1 MTLRLP
7 HRRKLWQLAADLALA
22 ALPTLLAL
30 TLRFK
35 PEPIPA
41 ETWRICLACV
51 LPLTLIRLLLFWR
64 LRVYQIAWRYV
75 GLRDLVALVKGVSLS
90 SGIFGLGLA
99 ALGTGGYPRS
109 VFALEWLLAC
119 ILLGGLRLSLRTATL
134 LRSGLRAQQD
144 ERRRLLILG
153 AGDHAAA
160 LARAVGCHPHL
171 NYRLI
176 GFLDDDETKHGL
188 LIHGAPV
195 LGPIEAVEAVVRA
208 RAIQEVTIAI
218 PSATGAQVR
227 RILALCEG
235 LPVRLRTTP
244 GFGALPPA
252 GVAHGTAVRDVA
264 LEDLLRRRP
273 VRTDLASVAGY
284 LQGERVLIT
293 GAGGSIGA
301 ELVRQVLGF
310 GPRQVLL
317 LGRGENSIFE
327 LEQGL
332 ASLAVPGAR
341 CQVPGGNEFSHA
353 GASAVPTHAA
363 DALGRVPAEASDHRE
378 AARAAAGL
386 SASSQ
391 PGAWH
396 LAPGTAF
403 VPLIGDVRDRERLE
417 QIFDRYRPTVV
428 FHAAAHKHVPLME
441 AHAEEAVK
449 NNVLGTRH
457 LLELA
462 GAHRVKR
469 FLLISTDKAVNP
481 TSVMGATK
489 RIAEMLLQAQ
499 AQATP
504 ETRFMAV
511 RLGNV
516 LGSRGSVVQ
525 RMRRQI
531 LGRQPVTVTHPEMV
545 RYFMTIPEAVQLVI
559 QAGALGG
566 RGEIF
571 VLDMGEPVRILDL
584 ARDLIRLSGFIPGEE
599 IPIEITGIRPGEKLC
614 EELLT
619 AQEGTSS
626 TQFERILM
634 ARPSTPDPA
643 RLHPQVEALI
653 ALARAGDGARVR
665 QKMAEIVPEYQCPQR
680 VVKAAG
686 QPLAGTREDARCG
699 AGSPSGAAPSAPRAV
714 PAAPSAASAGSR
726 RSKRERRRVGCRI
739 RAMSAGQTCD

>member
-7 HRRKLWQLAADLALA
+7 HHRKLWQLAADLALA
-22 ALPTLLAL
+22 VLPTLLAL
-30 TLRFK
+30 ALRFM

-41 ETWRICLACV
+41 DAWRVCLAGV
-51 LPLTLIRLLLFWR
+51 LPLTLMRLLFFWR
-64 LRVYQIAWRYV
+64 LRVYRIAWRYV
-75 GLRDLVALVKGVSLS
+75 GLRDLVALVKGVTLS
-90 SGIFGLGLA
+90 SAIFGLGLV

-109 VFALEWLLAC
+109 VLALEWLLAC
-119 ILLGGLRLSLRTATL
+119 ILLGGLRLSLRAATL

-153 AGDHAAA
+153 AGDHAEA
-160 LARAVGCHPHL
+160 LARAVGCHSHL

-195 LGPIEAVEAVVRA
+195 LGSIDTVEAVVRA

-218 PSATGAQVR
+218 PSAAGAQIR

-252 GVAHGTAVRDVA
+252 GGAHGTAVRDVA

-293 GAGGSIGA
+293 GAGGSIGG

-327 LEQGL
+327 LEQEL
-332 ASLAVPGAR
+332 ASRDEGVLGPACCVLGSWSASGAIDCGSAAPSASQHPAPSTR
-341 CQVPGGNEFSHA
+341 HA
-353 GASAVPTHAA
+353 PPPHSTQHAA
-363 DALGRVPAEASDHRE
+363 PS
-378 AARAAAGL
+378 
-386 SASSQ
+386 
-391 PGAWH
+391 
-396 LAPGTAF
+396 TAF

-417 QIFDRYRPTVV
+417 QIFARYRPTVI

-462 GAHRVKR
+462 GEHRVKR

-499 AQATP
+499 AEATP

-584 ARDLIRLSGFIPGEE
+584 ARDLIRLSGFVPGEE

-619 AQEGTSS
+619 AHEGTSS
-626 TQFERILM
+626 TQFERILI
-634 ARPSTPDPA
+634 ARPAKPDPA
-643 RLHPQVEALI
+643 RLYQQMEELM
-653 ALARAGDGARVR
+653 ALARAGDGERVR
-665 QKMAEIVPEYQCPQR
+665 RKIAEIVPEYQCPPR
-680 VVKAAG
+680 VVEANG
-686 QPLAGTREDARCG
+686 QPLTGARKDSRRGAGTV
-699 AGSPSGAAPSAPRAV
+699 SGTAPLAPAAV
-714 PAAPSAASAGSR
+714 PAALSSALPASR
-726 RSKRERRRVGCRI
+726 PPKRGRRRIGFRI
-739 RAMSAGQTCD
+739 RATSTGQTCD